1 MILTLIL
8 CLTTSIFLTLPKIN
22 NPLSITLIIIFI
34 ALITALIFCTTL
46 SSWYAFLIFLIY
58 VGGILVI
65 FAYFTATSP
74 NQQQISMKKIM
85 YYIVVSFI
93 ITLSLLLSR
102 RIIIPLTPAKSHQLI
117 RLFISHNIYSL
128 IIITLILLL
137 TIVIVVKLASRSKG
151 PLRTFIT

>member
-8 CLTTSIFLTLPKIN
+8 CLTTSIFLTLPKTN

-34 ALITALIFCTTL
+34 ALITACIFSATL

-74 NQQQISMKKIM
+74 NQQQISGKKI
-85 YYIVVSFI
+85 IKTVILI
-93 ITLSLLLSR
+93 ILITGSILITMNR
-102 RIIIPLTPAKSHQLI
+102 NIPLTSSKSHQLI
-117 RLFISHNIYSL
+117 RLYTSHNIY
-128 IIITLILLL
+128 TLILITLVLL
-137 TIVIVVKLASRSKG
+137 ITIVIVVKLASRSKG